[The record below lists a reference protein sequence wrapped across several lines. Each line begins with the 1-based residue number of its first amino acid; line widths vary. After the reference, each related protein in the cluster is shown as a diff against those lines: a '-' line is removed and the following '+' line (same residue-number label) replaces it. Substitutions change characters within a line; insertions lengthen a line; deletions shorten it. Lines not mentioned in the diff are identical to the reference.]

1 MAFLLENKELI
12 LSILNEIKNGN
23 IPLHTAYNLN
33 LDMWAEFIEYMHDKA
48 YIADVTIYWFGDD
61 DTYYDEKVHSVDLTK
76 AKLTTFGEAFLA
88 EEMKCFYKLNQNN
101 VPK

>member
-23 IPLHTAYNLN
+23 IPIHTAYNLN

-61 DTYYDEKVHSVDLTK
+61 DTYYDEMVHSVDLTK
-76 AKLTTFGEAFLA
+76 AKLTTFGEKFLV
-88 EEMKCFYKLNQNN
+88 EELN
-101 VPK
+101 